1 MSDSFLDEG
10 FLLAKTPGQNQ
21 PRRVENAKSKFIFN
35 SLTRVLIL
43 LKIGLQGKSRL

>member
-21 PRRVENAKSKFIFN
+21 PRRVENAKSKINWYTIKYETLF
-35 SLTRVLIL
+35 L
-43 LKIGLQGKSRL
+43 